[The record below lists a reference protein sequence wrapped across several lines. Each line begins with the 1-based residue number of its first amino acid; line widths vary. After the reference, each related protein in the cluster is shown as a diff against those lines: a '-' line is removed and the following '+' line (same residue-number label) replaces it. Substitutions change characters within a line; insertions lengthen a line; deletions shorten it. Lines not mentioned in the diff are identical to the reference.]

1 MSRWGAPGAGL
12 ALALALGA
20 PREASANGAFPSSGQ
35 VLVDPTDPQ
44 RIWVR
49 TSYGFAKTIDG
60 GESFQ
65 LVCEDG
71 VGYSFGFHPHA
82 ALSATGAIFM
92 GLSDGLAIGRGDTC
106 AFQRAP
112 ELEGSYI
119 VDVSMGPDGRAIV
132 VAVPPNGGQA
142 QVFASTDDLATWQAL
157 GAPLPEGMSPFTL
170 DAAPS
175 DPDVLYVSGTL
186 GNPQPLGVLLSSSDA
201 GSTWQTVV
209 VPNSDAEVAPFIG
222 GVDPALP
229 GRLYVRLTGIPG
241 RLLLS
246 EDFGQTFTPIAQTEI
261 GRMAA
266 FRLAPDGASAIFGGN
281 FDGLHRLDTAT
292 FATEPLAAIQA
303 RCVAFDED
311 RVFACGEEAPDGF
324 TAGVST
330 DGGATFAPLLRA
342 ACIEGIVPCDAGA
355 PVFDQCEPSWPTIAQ
370 LIGAT
375 GECDAAGAGGAGG
388 APQQAGGAPASGGA
402 ATAGGAGAGGDATG
416 GGGGA
421 AGGSE
426 GCSCGAGPSA
436 APATTSGLGLFLALV
451 TSLAIRARGRDA
463 RLFSRGPWRSK
474 TRTRC

>member
-1 MSRWGAPGAGL
+1 LSRWGAPGAGL

-35 VLVDPTDPQ
+35 VLVDPSDPQ

-292 FATEPLAAIQA
+292 FATEPLAAHPRRGAWRSTASACSPVA
-303 RCVAFDED
+303 RRPQMASRRGC
-311 RVFACGEEAPDGF
+311 RP
-324 TAGVST
+324 TAERRS
-330 DGGATFAPLLRA
+330 RR
-342 ACIEGIVPCDAGA
+342 C
-355 PVFDQCEPSWPTIAQ
+355 CEP
-370 LIGAT
+370 
-375 GECDAAGAGGAGG
+375 
-388 APQQAGGAPASGGA
+388 
-402 ATAGGAGAGGDATG
+402 
-416 GGGGA
+416 
-421 AGGSE
+421 
-426 GCSCGAGPSA
+426 
-436 APATTSGLGLFLALV
+436 
-451 TSLAIRARGRDA
+451 RA
-463 RLFSRGPWRSK
+463 SRGSCRATQEPRCSTSASRAGRRSPS
-474 TRTRC
+474 